1 MTKLTELEKQ
11 KVKEQVEFIKQYRE
25 LIHKGKFYRLQ
36 SPFENNITAWMVV
49 SDDKKEAI
57 VGWYKV
63 LNDVNESFKRIKLKG
78 LNENLNYYIEQK
90 GEYHYGDEL
99 MNLGMITSDYAV
111 GDPCNEEIL
120 PYREDEKELYCNG
133 SRDFLS
139 KLFILKLK

>member
-1 MTKLTELEKQ
+1 MK
-11 KVKEQVEFIKQYRE
+11 
-25 LIHKGKFYRLQ
+25 
-36 SPFENNITAWMVV
+36 A
-49 SDDKKEAI
+49 
-57 VGWYKV
+57 
-63 LNDVNESFKRIKLKG
+63 LKG

-120 PYREDEKELYCNG
+120 PYMEDEKELYCNG

-139 KLFILKLK
+139 KLFILKATEE

>member
-1 MTKLTELEKQ
+1 
-11 KVKEQVEFIKQYRE
+11 
-25 LIHKGKFYRLQ
+25 
-36 SPFENNITAWMVV
+36 MVV

-120 PYREDEKELYCNG
+120 PYMEDEKELYCNG

-139 KLFILKLK
+139 KLFILKETEE